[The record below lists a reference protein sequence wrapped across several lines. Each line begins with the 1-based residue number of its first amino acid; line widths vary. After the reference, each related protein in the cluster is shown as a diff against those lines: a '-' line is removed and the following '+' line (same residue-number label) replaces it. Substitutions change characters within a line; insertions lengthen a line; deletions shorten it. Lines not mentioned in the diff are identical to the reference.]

1 MPLQD
6 KHSYLLPVTDIIE
19 EGRNQYYIVEHEG
32 IDYRIKLFD
41 FQRNAP
47 RPNELKCLA
56 RADQNDEIYLVQ
68 DYSQFIQQFYE
79 IGLIYP
85 FRVVSVHTNQAI
97 PYYQVRDSHGLLF
110 RLVHS
115 GTPYL
120 ETHDMVRCRVENIN
134 AHRLRLKLVTDANTS
149 RLRFFDFDEL
159 CDATGRPHLWRLLRH
174 LMESDPVWSM
184 VNECYVARHG
194 EWILRALDLIDRS
207 LEDNR
212 HRRSVTLLKLI
223 VDLGLYLLEGS
234 DFLIALY
241 EDERAKHQQRLE
253 KTVARYQ
260 ILLKALSL
268 LADKR
273 DEEFITSVLVKIRQ
287 SGYLY
292 NPGENLDLVMAVFTL
307 RPETLDLK
315 MTDILDI
322 IRNGSQSNWMLEP
335 FRSAFRRQLAYYV
348 HLAKERADRASY
360 EDAAGRDNIDK
371 MSLVLA
377 LQQLM
382 TLPTDQDDLSV
393 NRAALYRYLSY
404 GNPWLNTQLMDKA
417 FLALTDRLDT
427 VPDFKWSDLASLN
440 GLAKRM
446 VASIRQIPD
455 MQGSQI
461 FEGSNAALHV
471 SGRSISLLPLSS
483 PQKPRA
489 VLPAGLLPWHDIQIY
504 CSERIQPITADES
517 RYKRLHKFWDDIE
530 QSLFKNIPVQQRR
543 TRTIRLHAGDMVD
556 IVVDS
561 ILEDGHEF
569 FCHVAG
575 VDTDIEGYLKLHEI
589 VPYNIEG
596 LHLTDFRDSQGNPLR
611 LRAEVLHVRDDGY
624 YDFTL
629 LPYLR
634 EYTRETC
641 DTETVFDCRLFKR
654 LDAYYDDLHS
664 LTAPGYVG
672 ISSYGDSVLCLF
684 NPANDPGVQ
693 SNEVIEASFDHVSSR
708 GQIVCRYI
716 GPADATCTFTHT
728 QAFARLLSE
737 YNAYF
742 DSGVESISY
751 DDDENEPQDSM
762 LDAANVR
769 ELIRLI
775 DRVATLEESK
785 VRMFNYLAFC
795 RLLARLIGDESVA
808 DYYKRRMSFLDRLK
822 TFLDSGYIDV
832 QTLRLDEDGYMD
844 YPRLQKEI
852 LKLKILSYFNYP
864 DRNDE
869 LWELSTTSDKVSRL
883 AKLALLSNLSLEFKF
898 TQEIREQINN
908 EVSRLLSIPLQ
919 LPSVVTFGEES
930 QTLEFKSSY
939 ICPADSLRPDPD
951 RQRDHIL
958 QRICGF
964 LNSESGGT
972 LYIGV
977 NNYGVAAGLDED
989 MKYFHSRDRF
999 DLRVRNDIRTAF
1011 GTRVNSLIDG
1021 VWADDM
1027 FRRAPHRKDVYRLRI
1042 RPCSDPVSFGGYYW
1056 LRQGTSTYTLELSE
1070 LRQIMSDRNR
1080 DSDAPSA
1087 EGSGATDTPAGS
1099 SSQPSDVKGVTV
1111 DNVTN
1116 AAQAASDYASDNT
1129 FTTAQLPETTSERFA
1144 ESFSVGQLRPNP
1156 CHDWEENYVV
1166 PHCFIHF
1173 YGSDGYEVS
1182 QQASYETYRSL
1193 AVQEHERNTTLV
1205 AVYGDGTAIAVPFE
1219 EFDEK
1224 DRDHRY
1230 SRYRDKPLA
1239 FACLAHPSDKLLI
1252 IYRAGHV
1259 CYARLEDISTLRN
1272 GSLTDTPQ
1280 ALTTADFDEVIAC
1293 EIVPLERTRPVR
1305 TLLNVSNTSLGRP
1318 LTHPI
1323 VNEFLHDLG
1332 LGDLCL

>member
-6 KHSYLLPVTDIIE
+6 KHSYLLPVTEIIE

-79 IGLIYP
+79 IGLTYP

-97 PYYQVRDSHGLLF
+97 PYYQVRDSRGLLF
-110 RLVHS
+110 RLAHS
-115 GTPYL
+115 GSPYL
-120 ETHDMVRCRVENIN
+120 EAHDMVRCRVENIN
-134 AHRLRLKLVTDANTS
+134 AHRLRLRLVTDVNTP

-159 CDATGRPHLWRLLRH
+159 CTATGRPHLWRLLKD
-174 LMESDPVWSM
+174 LMEHDPAWSQ
-184 VNECYVARHG
+184 VRECYAARQG
-194 EWILRALDLIDRS
+194 EWILRALDFIDRN
-207 LEDNR
+207 LEDSP
-212 HRRSVTLLKLI
+212 HRRSVTLLQLI

-268 LADKR
+268 LEDER
-273 DEEFITSVLVKIRQ
+273 DEEFINSVLVKIRQ

-292 NPGENLDLVMAVFTL
+292 NPGENLDLVMAIFTL

-335 FRSAFRRQLAYYV
+335 FRSAFRRQLAYYA

-360 EDAAGRDNIDK
+360 EDATGRDYIDK

-382 TLPTDQDDLSV
+382 TLPTDQEDLSV
-393 NRAALYRYLSY
+393 NRAALYRYLTY
-404 GNPWLNTQLMDKA
+404 GNPWLSNQLMDKA

-427 VPDFKWSDLASLN
+427 TTDFKWSDLASLN

-446 VASIRQIPD
+446 VASVHQIPD
-455 MQGSQI
+455 MQGSQT

-471 SGRSISLLPLSS
+471 SGRSISLMPLSS

-504 CSERIQPITADES
+504 CNERIQPITVDQS
-517 RYKRLHKFWDDIE
+517 NYRRLNKFWDDIE
-530 QSLFKNIPVQQRR
+530 QSLFKNIPNQQRR

-575 VDTDIEGYLKLHEI
+575 VETDIEGYLKLREI
-589 VPYNIEG
+589 VPYNIDG
-596 LHLTDFRDSQGNPLR
+596 LHLSDFRDSQGNSLR
-611 LRAEVLHVRDDGY
+611 LRAEVLRVREDGY

-634 EYTRETC
+634 DYTRETC
-641 DTETVFDCRLFKR
+641 DTETIFDCRLFKR
-654 LDAYYDDLHS
+654 LDAYYDDLRS

-684 NPANDPGVQ
+684 DPANDPGVQ
-693 SNEVIEASFDHVSSR
+693 SYEVVEASFDHVSSR

-716 GPADATCTFTHT
+716 GPADPTRAFTHT
-728 QAFARLLSE
+728 QAFAQLLFE
-737 YNAYF
+737 YNAYYE
-742 DSGVESISY
+742 SGVEYVIE
-751 DDDENEPQDSM
+751 DDDTNEPQDSM
-762 LDAANVR
+762 LDMENVR

-808 DYYKRRMSFLDRLK
+808 EYYKRRMSFLNRLK

-832 QTLRLDEDGYMD
+832 ETLRLDEDGYMD

-852 LKLKILSYFNYP
+852 LQLKVLSYFNYP
-864 DRNDE
+864 DRNNE
-869 LWELSTTSDKVSRL
+869 LWNLSTTSDKVSRL

-898 TQEIREQINN
+898 SQEMRDQINS

-939 ICPADSLRPDPD
+939 ICPADSLRPDPE
-951 RQRDHIL
+951 RQRDHIM

-977 NNYGVAAGLDED
+977 NNYGVASGLDED
-989 MKYFHSRDRF
+989 MKYFHTRDRF
-999 DLRVRNDIRTAF
+999 DLRVRNDIRAAF

-1027 FRRAPHRKDVYRLRI
+1027 FRRAPHRKDVYCLHI
-1042 RPCSDPVSFGGYYW
+1042 RPCTDPVSLGGYYW
-1056 LRQGTSTYTLELSE
+1056 LRQGTSTYTLDITE

-1080 DSDAPSA
+1080 EADASELDQSTSLASA
-1087 EGSGATDTPAGS
+1087 SSQTSSTTDKATD
-1099 SSQPSDVKGVTV
+1099 KTV
-1111 DNVTN
+1111 N
-1116 AAQAASDYASDNT
+1116 DNT
-1129 FTTAQLPETTSERFA
+1129 ATQFNETTFEKFA
-1144 ESFSVGQLRPNP
+1144 ESFSVGHLRPNP

-1173 YGSDGYEVS
+1173 YGLDSYEVS
-1182 QQASYETYRSL
+1182 QQASYETDRSL
-1193 AVQEHERNTTLV
+1193 AVQEHERATTLV
-1205 AVYGDGTAIAVPFE
+1205 AVYGDGTAIAIPFE

-1230 SRYRDKPLA
+1230 SRYREKPLA
-1239 FACLAHPSDKLLI
+1239 FACLGQPSDKLLI
-1252 IYRAGHV
+1252 VYSAGHMR
-1259 CYARLEDISTLRN
+1259 YARLEDVSSLRS
-1272 GSLTDTPQ
+1272 GSPTDTPQ

-1293 EIVPLERTRPVR
+1293 ELVPLERTRPVR
-1305 TLLNVSNTSLGRP
+1305 TLLNVSSTSLGRP
-1318 LTHPI
+1318 LTHPV
-1323 VNEFLHDLG
+1323 VNEFLQDLG
-1332 LGDLCL
+1332 LGELCL

>member
-1 MPLQD
+1 
-6 KHSYLLPVTDIIE
+6 
-19 EGRNQYYIVEHEG
+19 
-32 IDYRIKLFD
+32 
-41 FQRNAP
+41 
-47 RPNELKCLA
+47 
-56 RADQNDEIYLVQ
+56 
-68 DYSQFIQQFYE
+68 
-79 IGLIYP
+79 
-85 FRVVSVHTNQAI
+85 
-97 PYYQVRDSHGLLF
+97 
-110 RLVHS
+110 
-115 GTPYL
+115 
-120 ETHDMVRCRVENIN
+120 
-134 AHRLRLKLVTDANTS
+134 
-149 RLRFFDFDEL
+149 
-159 CDATGRPHLWRLLRH
+159 
-174 LMESDPVWSM
+174 
-184 VNECYVARHG
+184 
-194 EWILRALDLIDRS
+194 
-207 LEDNR
+207 
-212 HRRSVTLLKLI
+212 
-223 VDLGLYLLEGS
+223 
-234 DFLIALY
+234 
-241 EDERAKHQQRLE
+241 
-253 KTVARYQ
+253 
-260 ILLKALSL
+260 
-268 LADKR
+268 
-273 DEEFITSVLVKIRQ
+273 
-287 SGYLY
+287 
-292 NPGENLDLVMAVFTL
+292 
-307 RPETLDLK
+307 
-315 MTDILDI
+315 
-322 IRNGSQSNWMLEP
+322 
-335 FRSAFRRQLAYYV
+335 
-348 HLAKERADRASY
+348 
-360 EDAAGRDNIDK
+360 
-371 MSLVLA
+371 
-377 LQQLM
+377 
-382 TLPTDQDDLSV
+382 
-393 NRAALYRYLSY
+393 
-404 GNPWLNTQLMDKA
+404 
-417 FLALTDRLDT
+417 
-427 VPDFKWSDLASLN
+427 
-440 GLAKRM
+440 
-446 VASIRQIPD
+446 
-455 MQGSQI
+455 
-461 FEGSNAALHV
+461 
-471 SGRSISLLPLSS
+471 
-483 PQKPRA
+483 
-489 VLPAGLLPWHDIQIY
+489 
-504 CSERIQPITADES
+504 
-517 RYKRLHKFWDDIE
+517 
-530 QSLFKNIPVQQRR
+530 
-543 TRTIRLHAGDMVD
+543 MVD

-596 LHLTDFRDSQGNPLR
+596 LHLTDFRDSEGNPLR
-611 LRAEVLHVRDDGY
+611 LRAEVLRVRDDGY

-716 GPADATCTFTHT
+716 GPADPTSTFTHT

-737 YNAYF
+737 YNAYYE
-742 DSGVESISY
+742 SGIESISD

-762 LDAANVR
+762 LDVETVR

-795 RLLARLIGDESVA
+795 RLLGRLIGDESVA

-852 LKLKILSYFNYP
+852 LQLKVLSYFNYP

-869 LWELSTTSDKVSRL
+869 LWKLSTTSDKVSRL

-898 TQEIREQINN
+898 TQEIREQINS

-930 QTLEFKSSY
+930 QTIEFKSSY

-977 NNYGVAAGLDED
+977 NNYGVASGLDED

-1042 RPCSDPVSFGGYYW
+1042 RPCSDPVSLSGYYW
-1056 LRQGTSTYTLELSE
+1056 LRQGTSTYTLELAE

-1080 DSDAPSA
+1080 DADTSSVDPAILDS
-1087 EGSGATDTPAGS
+1087 TDTSINSSPQTSSATNGLTDNTTPAAS
-1099 SSQPSDVKGVTV
+1099 AN
-1111 DNVTN
+1111 DNV
-1116 AAQAASDYASDNT
+1116 NT
-1129 FTTAQLPETTSERFA
+1129 TQTPEATFERFA
-1144 ESFSVGQLRPNP
+1144 ESFSVGRLRPNP

-1193 AVQEHERNTTLV
+1193 AVQEHERTTTLV

-1239 FACLAHPSDKLLI
+1239 FACLGHPSDKLLI
-1252 IYRAGHV
+1252 IYSAGHMR
-1259 CYARLEDISTLRN
+1259 YARLEDIGTLRS

-1293 EIVPLERTRPVR
+1293 ELVPLERTRPVR
-1305 TLLNVSNTSLGRP
+1305 TLLNVSSTSLG
-1318 LTHPI
+1318 
-1323 VNEFLHDLG
+1323 
-1332 LGDLCL
+1332 